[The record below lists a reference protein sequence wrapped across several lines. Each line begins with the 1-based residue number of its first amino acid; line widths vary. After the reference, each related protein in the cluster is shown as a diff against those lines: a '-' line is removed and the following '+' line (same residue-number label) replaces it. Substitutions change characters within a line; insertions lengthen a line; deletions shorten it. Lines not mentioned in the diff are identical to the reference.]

1 MRGCVGTTQSRHP
14 THLLPT
20 RSVCLKRCFRRRHL
34 CLRISLEE
42 VLCSVELLS
51 RLVLSS
57 SSESIK
63 LLDSS
68 SLLST
73 VDALSGGSPSSRRRS
88 PLGCPLVRAAVGTT
102 EWELI
107 VGLQRSQNEG
117 GLYISK
123 LMQ

>member
-51 RLVLSS
+51 LKQETRGRN
-57 SSESIK
+57 K
-63 LLDSS
+63 KP
-68 SLLST
+68 
-73 VDALSGGSPSSRRRS
+73 G
-88 PLGCPLVRAAVGTT
+88 VRKVQGKICITN
-102 EWELI
+102 
-107 VGLQRSQNEG
+107 QYS
-117 GLYISK
+117 
-123 LMQ
+123 